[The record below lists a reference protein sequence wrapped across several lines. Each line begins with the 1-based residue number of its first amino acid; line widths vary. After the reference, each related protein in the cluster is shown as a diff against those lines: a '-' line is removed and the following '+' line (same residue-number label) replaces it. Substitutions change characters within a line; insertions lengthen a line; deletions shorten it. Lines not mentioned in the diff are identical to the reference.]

1 MRKLSELEEIIY
13 DVADGIE
20 QVDLE
25 GCRYECRDL
34 AKFIIY
40 FEPARIKQDPIRLQA
55 DDMYNQEYNSFKK
68 DYLEP
73 NIDQIKHLFKLAQER
88 MNRMRDQKEI
98 FGEE

>member
-1 MRKLSELEEIIY
+1 MNELEGLIY
-13 DVADGIE
+13 DVADGIG

-34 AKFIIY
+34 VRFIID
-40 FEPARIKQDPIRLQA
+40 FEPARIKQGPIRLQA

-73 NIDQIKHLFKLAQER
+73 NIDQIKELFKLAQEKI
-88 MNRMRDQKEI
+88 NRMRDQKEI
-98 FGEE
+98 FGEV